1 MFFIFIRDLFRR
13 IWIMFVLVIRN
24 VWLIRVDEIVVKVV
38 DFKNVWLWGWVKK
51 VIKILEVD
59 LNLVLCNIK
68 IIISKF

>member
-1 MFFIFIRDLFRR
+1 MVFIFIRDLFRR

-59 LNLVLCNIK
+59 LNLVLVILRL
-68 IIISKF
+68 

>member
-1 MFFIFIRDLFRR
+1 MVFIFIRDLFRR

-51 VIKILEVD
+51 VIKILEFD
-59 LNLVLCNIK
+59 LNLVLVILRLYK
-68 IIISKF
+68 

>member
-1 MFFIFIRDLFRR
+1 MVFIFIRDLFRR

-51 VIKILEVD
+51 VIKILEFD
-59 LNLVLCNIK
+59 LNLVLVILRLYM
-68 IIISKF
+68 

>member
-1 MFFIFIRDLFRR
+1 MVFIFIRDLFRR

>member
-51 VIKILEVD
+51 VIKILKVD

>member
-1 MFFIFIRDLFRR
+1 MVFIFIRDLFRR

-51 VIKILEVD
+51 VIKILEFD